1 MVHVSSIY
9 RPSYRQYIVD
19 ISSIYRQHI
28 VHISSM
34 NRPCIVHISPIYRQ
48 YIGPC
53 TVNTSSIYRPYI
65 VNISSMNRPCIV
77 HVSSRHRPWYP
88 QSIVHVYRPHVANM
102 WSLYRPWF
110 CLDEPV
116 YFFSAVAHKKSAER
130 SPSRTARGSTA
141 DNLRRARTALGFQTR
156 AKRAVWGNFPRART
170 AHGSTMKKLPH
181 SCAARVFILLW
192 SRAIAHG
199 FSHKRKRCRRAW
211 LAHGFYQEGHFFFRV
226 AHGPLSTFSP
236 VATISRPRQ

>member
-1 MVHVSSIY
+1 MVADNRAWTPSSKGASH
-9 RPSYRQYIVD
+9 PPLSTLALA
-19 ISSIYRQHI
+19 
-28 VHISSM
+28 
-34 NRPCIVHISPIYRQ
+34 PPLA
-48 YIGPC
+48 P
-53 TVNTSSIYRPYI
+53 
-65 VNISSMNRPCIV
+65 
-77 HVSSRHRPWYP
+77 
-88 QSIVHVYRPHVANM
+88 
-102 WSLYRPWF
+102 
-110 CLDEPV
+110 PV
-116 YFFSAVAHKKSAER
+116 PAPAPA
-130 SPSRTARGSTA
+130 PATARGSTA

-236 VATISRPRQ
+236 VATISRQRLYECGELRKA